1 MIRTLSPLLLLA
13 LAAGCATFGDGGRDD
28 RRAGP
33 EFAGRTMRVETA
45 AGQVSRL
52 AFRRDGAVEARFDGR
67 ETKGRWS
74 LERRRLCF
82 TWAGNFRECWPY
94 RRPFVRGKPTKITS
108 DRGNAVTVTLQ

>member
-1 MIRTLSPLLLLA
+1 MIRTIVLTPLFVA
-13 LAAGCATFGDGGRDD
+13 LAAGCASGRDD
-28 RRAGP
+28 RRGEP

-52 AFRRDGAVEARFDGR
+52 DFRRNGEVEARFDGR

-94 RRPFVRGKPTKITS
+94 RRPFARGRTTTLTS
-108 DRGNAVTVTLQ
+108 DRGNVVKVTLQ